1 MAIAGP
7 SRMSTNQ
14 SESAIGDALRALDP
28 ASVLL
33 VDDNG
38 PTTAAQAVR
47 FTERLGAVLA
57 DAGVPPSPRV
67 CVVLPN
73 GTLLALSA
81 LGLMAV
87 AAFAPLNPRLTQDEF
102 AASFTDLDADV
113 LVSLAGFAP
122 AAHAA
127 ARQSGL
133 CIIDADSDGSWELTS
148 TGDRTRS
155 HRRTG
160 AAADHGS
167 GHALLLHT
175 SGTTARPKLIGLS
188 AENLVASARS
198 VARTIEIGPGDRCLN
213 VMPLFHIHGLVG
225 VLLASVVSGASVR
238 TTERFDPF
246 AFASQLR
253 APDITWTSAV
263 PSAYNTLLRRANPTA
278 SPPGLRFARSS
289 SAPLPAVVAERL
301 ERVLSCPVINAYG
314 MTEASHQ
321 MTSNPVPPGER
332 RAGTVGRPA
341 GADVAVL
348 AADTVATTPGVLGE
362 VVVRGPGLM
371 AGYLAPAEA
380 NASAWHDGWFRT
392 GDLGSLDDAGYLTLH
407 GRIKEIINV
416 AGEKVSPYE
425 VEAALREH
433 PGVADV
439 VAFAAP
445 DRLRGEQVCV
455 AVVAHA
461 TCDDLTPAA
470 LQAFAAERL
479 ATFKAPRRIVMTDE
493 IPLGPTGKVQR
504 SRLAALLGLAS
515 ADGAPGHEQGK
526 DGTG

>member
-14 SESAIGDALRALDP
+14 SESAIGEALRGLDP

-57 DAGVPPSPRV
+57 DAGVPPPPRV

-87 AAFAPLNPRLTQDEF
+87 AAFAPVNPRLTQDEF

-341 GADVAVL
+341 GADVACSPPTWSRRRRACSARWSC
-348 AADTVATTPGVLGE
+348 AA
-362 VVVRGPGLM
+362 RG
-371 AGYLAPAEA
+371 
-380 NASAWHDGWFRT
+380 
-392 GDLGSLDDAGYLTLH
+392 
-407 GRIKEIINV
+407 
-416 AGEKVSPYE
+416 
-425 VEAALREH
+425 
-433 PGVADV
+433 
-439 VAFAAP
+439 
-445 DRLRGEQVCV
+445 
-455 AVVAHA
+455 
-461 TCDDLTPAA
+461 
-470 LQAFAAERL
+470 
-479 ATFKAPRRIVMTDE
+479 
-493 IPLGPTGKVQR
+493 
-504 SRLAALLGLAS
+504 
-515 ADGAPGHEQGK
+515 
-526 DGTG
+526 